1 MAPELPVLLCVPLLA
16 FFIALPA
23 AAAWRRRRRSRAASE
38 AASALG
44 EFASSV
50 RRQSRCLPLEESL
63 RARLI
68 RLRVGEIASLQLAL
82 ELARSDAALLADTA
96 QRVALRLRRRVAF
109 ERKMLA
115 RTATG
120 RRRGAI
126 AAVVPGLAILSLRLL
141 GVVTPMPALT
151 LLIAVEAFGCWLLW
165 RVARVEV

>member
-115 RTATG
+115 RTAPG
-120 RRRGAI
+120 LRRGAVAAI
-126 AAVVPGLAILSLRLL
+126 VPPAAVMMLFAMGLEIPRA
-141 GVVTPMPALT
+141 ALAT
-151 LLIAVEAFGCWLLW
+151 LLLAELAGCLLLW
-165 RVARVEV
+165 HLARVEI